1 LTKIATWNVNSLN
14 VRLEHVIDWV
24 KTHNP
29 DILCLQE
36 TKQTNDKFSHEAFDS
51 IGYKSYHNGQKTYNG
66 VAIISNKELQ
76 NVGSDIPGFSDPQK
90 RIIHGLYPSRSL
102 GLIHVVSAYVP
113 NGQSLDSEKFKYKV
127 SWLEAFNTWVKSSY
141 GKSDHHILTGDFNI
155 APSDIDCHDPE
166 AWKGNIL
173 VSQIERDLFDA
184 IIDIGFDDSFRV
196 LNKDIQKFSW
206 WDYRMAGFRRNLGMR
221 IDHILTSHSLKET
234 LTTAYIDEDPR
245 KLERPSDHTPVIT
258 EFR

>member
-1 LTKIATWNVNSLN
+1 MT
-14 VRLEHVIDWV
+14 E
-24 KTHNP
+24 
-29 DILCLQE
+29 DIEGLV
-36 TKQTNDKFSHEAFDS
+36 TS
-51 IGYKSYHNGQKTYNG
+51 ISMNQVL
-66 VAIISNKELQ
+66 VAILEEHGKLVVPTLRFLDANVSNKELQ

-184 IIDIGFDDSFRV
+184 IIDIGFDDS
-196 LNKDIQKFSW
+196 
-206 WDYRMAGFRRNLGMR
+206 
-221 IDHILTSHSLKET
+221 
-234 LTTAYIDEDPR
+234 
-245 KLERPSDHTPVIT
+245 LE
-258 EFR
+258 F